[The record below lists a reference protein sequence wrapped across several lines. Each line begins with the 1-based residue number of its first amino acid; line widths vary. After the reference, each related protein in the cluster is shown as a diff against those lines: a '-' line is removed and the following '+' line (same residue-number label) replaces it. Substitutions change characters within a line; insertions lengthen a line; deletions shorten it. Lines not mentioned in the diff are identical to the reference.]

1 MMVFIVYAIL
11 FLIASLIKS
20 KTTSGKDVFVAYAII
35 ACVCA
40 LASTQLSEGFAMIL
54 YIVALAEF
62 IFFTKEWENE
72 SAR

>member
-40 LASTQLSEGFAMIL
+40 LASTQLSEGLAMIL
-54 YIVALAEF
+54 YIAGISGVY
-62 IFFTKEWENE
+62 IFYKGGEK
-72 SAR
+72 

>member
-35 ACVCA
+35 ACFCA
-40 LASTQLSEGFAMIL
+40 LASTQLSEGLAMIL
-54 YIVALAEF
+54 YIVGISGVY
-62 IFFTKEWENE
+62 IFYKGVGK
-72 SAR
+72 

>member
-40 LASTQLSEGFAMIL
+40 LASTQLSEGLVMIL
-54 YIVALAEF
+54 YIVGISGVY
-62 IFFTKEWENE
+62 IFYKGVGK
-72 SAR
+72 

>member
-54 YIVALAEF
+54 YIVGISGVY
-62 IFFTKEWENE
+62 IFYKGGEK
-72 SAR
+72 

>member
-54 YIVALAEF
+54 YIVGISGVY
-62 IFFTKEWENE
+62 IFYKGEGK
-72 SAR
+72 